1 MKKKMTL
8 LLLMVLPAMVA
19 QAFETGNL
27 NEQIDSL
34 TVQ

>member
-8 LLLMVLPAMVA
+8 LLLLPAMVV

-27 NEQIDSL
+27 NEQTDSF